1 MTDDAKT
8 YVFDSARS
16 SMDPATLLAMMNN
29 NGFGGGNWM

>member
-8 YVFDSARS
+8 YVFDSARGS
-16 SMDPATLLAMMNN
+16 ADPATLLAMMNN